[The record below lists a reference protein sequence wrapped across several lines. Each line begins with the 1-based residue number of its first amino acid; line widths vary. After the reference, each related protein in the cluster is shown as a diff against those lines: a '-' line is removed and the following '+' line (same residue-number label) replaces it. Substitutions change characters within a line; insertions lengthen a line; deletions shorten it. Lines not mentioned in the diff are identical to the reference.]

1 MIASRTSLAEDK
13 SLPTVLHV
21 RVVTGQGGGPDKT
34 ILRSPRY
41 MRSRGYNEICA
52 YLRSP
57 DDAGFAQLERQATEQ
72 DAEILAVD
80 DRGPLD
86 WNVVRQLV
94 AFCRMRSVQIWHG
107 HDYKS
112 NALGLLVA
120 RFVPLR
126 LLTTV
131 HGWVH
136 HTRRTPLYYLVD
148 RCCLRWYE
156 RVLCVSSDLLTTCRQ
171 LGVRDRH
178 CQLLENGIE
187 LEHFRRSL
195 TPAAARHALGLDPT
209 IPLVGGVG
217 RLAAE
222 KHFEALLTAV
232 QLLLARG
239 QRVQAAI
246 IGDGPERAAL
256 QQRAADLQL
265 QHAVRFVGHCSDV
278 RPWYEAMDLFALAS
292 LREAMPNVVLEAM
305 AMQTPVV
312 ATEIAGVPDMLAHG
326 QAGRLVPPG
335 DAPALATA
343 LHELLANPT
352 RRHAF
357 SDSALALVG
366 SRFSFERR
374 MDRMQNIYDD
384 LLQRPPS
391 QRLVP

>member
-1 MIASRTSLAEDK
+1 M
-13 SLPTVLHV
+13 PTVLHV

-41 MRSRGYNEICA
+41 MRSRGYDEVCA

-57 DDAGFAQLERQATEQ
+57 DDAGFAQLQSQAREQ
-72 DAEILAVD
+72 DAELLAID

-86 WNVVRQLV
+86 WGVVQDLV
-94 AFCRMRSVQIWHG
+94 AFCRRRRVQIWHG

-120 RFVPLR
+120 RFCHLR

-171 LGVRDRH
+171 LGVRTRR

-187 LEHFRRSL
+187 LEQFRRRL
-195 TPAAARHALGLDPT
+195 TPAAARHELGLDPT

-222 KHFEALLTAV
+222 KHFEALLTAI
-232 QLLLARG
+232 QLLRARG

-246 IGDGPERAAL
+246 IGDGPERSAL
-256 QQRAADLQL
+256 QQRAAELQL
-265 QHAVRFVGHCSDV
+265 QDVVRFVGHCSDV
-278 RPWYEAMDLFALAS
+278 RPWYEAMDLFALSS

-312 ATEIAGVPDMLAHG
+312 ATQIAGVPDMLAHG

-335 DAPALATA
+335 DAPALASA
-343 LHELLANPT
+343 LHDLLANPT
-352 RRHAF
+352 RRHAL
-357 SDSALALVG
+357 SDSAFALVA
-366 SRFSFERR
+366 SRFSFEHR
-374 MDRMQNIYDD
+374 MDRMQAIYDD
-384 LLQRPPS
+384 LLQSTGAKRT
-391 QRLVP
+391 